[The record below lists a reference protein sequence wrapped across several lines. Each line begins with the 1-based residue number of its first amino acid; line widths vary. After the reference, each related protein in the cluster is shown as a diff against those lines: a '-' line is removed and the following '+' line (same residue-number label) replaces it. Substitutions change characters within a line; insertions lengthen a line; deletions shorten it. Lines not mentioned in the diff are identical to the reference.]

1 MIKKVFIFL
10 FLLLFLPSVAMA
22 ADFNVD
28 CSGSGC
34 SSSGVSPL
42 FSSSEVWYPGKV
54 LTKTFSLSNS
64 SGETREMALKG
75 HRTSASSLLEE
86 VFNLSL
92 VCWSKVLWSGS
103 LESFYSL
110 EKVDIGTF
118 NPGGLAECSIRASM
132 DPSAN
137 NDYQELSSVFDLDL
151 GFWGEPSG
159 KKDSESVGQ
168 VLGMGD
174 GVSAP
179 HCGDSKP
186 GVPGNLNAVALS
198 GGQVSLSWTSPAGS
212 YTYFLVAYSDN
223 ETTPKW
229 GNPNVG
235 SGTSY
240 TVSGL
245 GGGDYWFWVRA
256 GNGCMPG
263 DFSGPVHV
271 RVPGEVA
278 GESTVAPGFVEGVL
292 GDKTDI
298 SEMEGDL
305 GGGIATEMGQVK
317 GEMTKKSSPWLFWII
332 FFIFLV
338 LAIRIFFYLRKRRL
352 STQ

>member
-1 MIKKVFIFL
+1 MIKRIFLFL
-10 FLLLFLPSVAMA
+10 FLLLFLPSVAFA

-28 CSGSGC
+28 CSESGC

-42 FSSSEVWYPGKV
+42 FSDSEVWYPGKV
-54 LTKTFSLSNS
+54 LTKTFSLKNS
-64 SGETREMALKG
+64 SGETREMALRG
-75 HRTSASSLLEE
+75 RRTSDIS
-86 VFNLSL
+86 
-92 VCWSKVLWSGS
+92 
-103 LESFYSL
+103 SL
-110 EKVDIGTF
+110 EKVINLYLTCGDSSLWRGSLENFYSQENISIGTF
-118 NPGGLAECSIRASM
+118 SAGGLAECSIRASM

-179 HCGDSKP
+179 SCDDSQP
-186 GVPGNLNAVALS
+186 GIPTNLSAFVV
-198 GGQVSLSWTSPAGS
+198 GEGQVSLSWTAPAGP
-212 YTYFLVAYSDN
+212 YTYFLIAYSDN

-229 GNPNVG
+229 GNPNIG
-235 SGTSY
+235 TNTSY

-245 GGGDYWFWVRA
+245 GAGDYRFWVRA

-263 DFSGPVHV
+263 DFAESVYV

-278 GESTVAPGFVEGVL
+278 GESTIAPGFVQGVL
-292 GDKTDI
+292 GDKTET
-298 SEMEGDL
+298 SEEGLL
-305 GGGIATEMGQVK
+305 GGGIGTETGQVK
-317 GEMTKKSSPWLFWII
+317 GEMTRKSPCWLCWILI
-332 FFIFLV
+332 LIFLFFV
-338 LAIRIFFYLRKRRL
+338 IRMYLYLRRKRL
-352 STQ
+352 ASQ